1 MNDRPDNWRACFDA
15 HGRAMVLFA
24 RQFTATLEDA
34 EDAVQEGFVRC
45 WRRGPQSEDPTA
57 YLFACIRTAALDQS
71 RQGKRRARREQVV
84 ALRAEPALFAC
95 PVEQEERRRRIE
107 EAIARL
113 PLEQREV
120 LVLKIWGG
128 LTFDQIA
135 RVHGIS
141 INTASSRYRYAL
153 DALRQRLELEYRP

>member
-1 MNDRPDNWRACFDA
+1 MTAGPDDWKACFDA

-34 EDAVQEGFVRC
+34 EDAVQEGFVRF
-45 WRRGPQSEDPTA
+45 WRRRPQAEDPTA

-71 RQGKRRARREQVV
+71 RQRKRRARREQ
-84 ALRAEPALFAC
+84 AAARQAESAWFAC
-95 PVEQEERRRRIE
+95 PVEQEERRQRIE
-107 EAIARL
+107 QAMARL

-120 LVLKIWGG
+120 LVLKVWGG

-135 RVHGIS
+135 RVHAIS

-153 DALRQRLELEYRP
+153 AALQQQLDLEYRP